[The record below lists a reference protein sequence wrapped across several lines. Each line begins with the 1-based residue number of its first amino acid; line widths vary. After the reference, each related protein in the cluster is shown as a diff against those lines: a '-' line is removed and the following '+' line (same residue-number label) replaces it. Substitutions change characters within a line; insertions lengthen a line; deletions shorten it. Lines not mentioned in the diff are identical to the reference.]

1 MATGL
6 GNGHFLEKNSRAAKF
21 RYITMIKCSCSWQVP
36 DHEELSSMARIL
48 AEGLYQGSDQQDV
61 YQIGSYNHFYI
72 KGEV

>member
-1 MATGL
+1 MDISL
-6 GNGHFLEKNSRAAKF
+6 RKISVQQNVVKLQFP
-21 RYITMIKCSCSWQVP
+21 KCRCSWQVP

-61 YQIGSYNHFYI
+61 YQIGSYKHSNI